1 MTPFRPGWRHVEG
14 SDRPIP
20 ECGFAATPV
29 SRPDQG
35 AEKDAAMR
43 DIHYSNVD
51 APIFDAVIKPVG
63 EPAALLDFSTSRSDR
78 VCVLPPG

>member
-1 MTPFRPGWRHVEG
+1 MHIEV
-14 SDRPIP
+14 SDRPTP
-20 ECGFAATPV
+20 GCGCTATPV

-35 AEKDAAMR
+35 AEKGAAMR
-43 DIHYSNVD
+43 DIHCSNVE

-78 VCVLPPG
+78 VCLLRPG